1 MLGRKVAT
9 YSRRKPYLTVREES
23 TDPIGNASEKELS
36 DSGKVA
42 APKAQPLD
50 AAPKAVETL
59 LASIKEL
66 DIVPIPPTKSRKSEI
81 RPRLSVAPSQLE
93 LQDLTS
99 RCQPAKEMPFD
110 QWLCE
115 ALRYVLCLALASTNR
130 ISFQTDRL
138 AVLSFK

>member
-9 YSRRKPYLTVREES
+9 YSRRKPYLTVKEEANN
-23 TDPIGNASEKELS
+23 PIDNASKEQLPEPV
-36 DSGKVA
+36 KTE
-42 APKAQPLD
+42 APPLD

-66 DIVPIPPTKSRKSEI
+66 DIVPVPPAKSRKSEI

-99 RCQPAKEMPFD
+99 RCQPAEEMPFD
-110 QWLCE
+110 QWLRE
-115 ALRYVLCLALASTNR
+115 VLKYSQSPHLPRLP
-130 ISFQTDRL
+130 TD
-138 AVLSFK
+138 

>member
-9 YSRRKPYLTVREES
+9 YSRRRPYLTVKEETTS
-23 TDPIGNASEKELS
+23 PIGNASKEQLP
-36 DSGKVA
+36 DPVKTE
-42 APKAQPLD
+42 APPLD

-66 DIVPIPPTKSRKSEI
+66 DIVPVPPAKSRKSEI

-99 RCQPAKEMPFD
+99 RCQPAEEMPFD
-110 QWLCE
+110 QWLRE
-115 ALRYVLCLALASTNR
+115 VLKYTQSSHFPRLP
-130 ISFQTDRL
+130 TD
-138 AVLSFK
+138 